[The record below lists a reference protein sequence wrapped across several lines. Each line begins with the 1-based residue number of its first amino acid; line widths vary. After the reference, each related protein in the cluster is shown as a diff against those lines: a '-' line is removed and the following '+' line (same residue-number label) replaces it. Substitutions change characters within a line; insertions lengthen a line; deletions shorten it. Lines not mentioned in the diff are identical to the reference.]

1 MRMSLEESA
10 AETLE
15 LIREFIESHG
25 YSPTYGE
32 IADIRGCSKW
42 TVGLHIKSLIDRELL
57 TRDGNK
63 QRTWRV
69 V

>member
-1 MRMSLEESA
+1 MSLEESA
-10 AETLE
+10 DITLE
-15 LIREFIESHG
+15 LIREFINEQG

-32 IADIRGCSKW
+32 IAEARGCSRA
-42 TVGLHIKSLIDRELL
+42 TIALHLKYLVEEGSI